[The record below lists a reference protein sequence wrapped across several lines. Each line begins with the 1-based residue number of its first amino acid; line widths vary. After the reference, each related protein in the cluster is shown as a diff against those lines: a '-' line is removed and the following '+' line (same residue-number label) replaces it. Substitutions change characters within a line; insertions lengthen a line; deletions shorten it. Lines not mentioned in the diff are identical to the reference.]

1 MNYKSFYKKK
11 QINIFIL
18 YKKLICSEKYVF
30 NNGRLLIYAITEFEK
45 IKNNLLLIDKNGNY
59 INNNEKNNYIIPEFD
74 IKEDNENMRIIN
86 SYEQVNR

>member
-1 MNYKSFYKKK
+1 MHYG
-11 QINIFIL
+11 
-18 YKKLICSEKYVF
+18 CSEKYVF

-59 INNNEKNNYIIPEFD
+59 INNNEKNNYIIDEFD
-74 IKEDNENMRIIN
+74 IKEDNENIRIIN